1 MEVEMG
7 WVVDGTDVVDPS
19 NSEVLL
25 FQKHMRA

>member
-7 WVVDGTDVVDPS
+7 WVVDGTDVLDRS

-25 FQKHMRA
+25 FQKNMRA

>member
-7 WVVDGTDVVDPS
+7 WVVDGTAVLDQS

-25 FQKHMRA
+25 FQKNMQS

>member
-7 WVVDGTDVVDPS
+7 QVVDGTDVLDPS

-25 FQKHMRA
+25 FQKNMWA